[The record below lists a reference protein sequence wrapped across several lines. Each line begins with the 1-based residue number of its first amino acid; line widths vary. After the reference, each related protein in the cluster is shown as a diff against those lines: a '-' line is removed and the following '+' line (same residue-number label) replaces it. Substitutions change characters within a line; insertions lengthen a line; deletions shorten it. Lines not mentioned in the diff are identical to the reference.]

1 MFATA
6 LKDLAVELNVSM
18 MTSTQVNSN
27 VDDNKNIR
35 NESSLAGGRSTIN
48 KADNGAIMA
57 RPSKEEL
64 ETLEPITSQYG
75 IPNIVTDIFKVRSG
89 EWNQVRIWSKVD
101 LGTMRKEDLFI
112 TDSRL
117 DPIDDFFD
125 RPEFH
130 ITNWDNNKQ
139 REFIKI
145 IERFNNGEYGIEL

>member
-1 MFATA
+1 
-6 LKDLAVELNVSM
+6 
-18 MTSTQVNSN
+18 
-27 VDDNKNIR
+27 
-35 NESSLAGGRSTIN
+35 
-48 KADNGAIMA
+48 MA

-101 LGTMRKEDLFI
+101 LGTMRKQDLFI

-117 DPIDDFFD
+117 DPIEDFFD
-125 RPEFH
+125 RPEYH
-130 ITNWDNNKQ
+130 VKNWDNEKQ

-145 IERFNNGEYGIEL
+145 VEGFNNGELGIEL